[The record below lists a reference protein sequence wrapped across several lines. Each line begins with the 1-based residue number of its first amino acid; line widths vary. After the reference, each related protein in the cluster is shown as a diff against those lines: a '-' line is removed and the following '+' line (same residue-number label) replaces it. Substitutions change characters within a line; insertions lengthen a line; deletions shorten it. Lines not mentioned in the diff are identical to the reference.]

1 MFGRKGA
8 AEPVAYDKV
17 DTLIGK
23 DTLFQGQINAT
34 GTVRVDGEF
43 KGEIKTKGD
52 LVVGEAGKIE
62 AAIEA
67 RNVLIGGTIKG
78 NIVALGKVDI
88 APTGKLYGDMRVRNL
103 MIEEGAVFKGNCIME
118 KDDPE
123 KLKHNQHQPQLQQQH
138 Q

>member
-1 MFGRKGA
+1 MFGKKNV

-23 DTLFQGQINAT
+23 DTVFQGQINAT

-43 KGEIKTKGD
+43 RGEIKAKGD
-52 LVVGEAGKIE
+52 LVVGESGKIE
-62 AAIEA
+62 ANIEA
-67 RNVLIGGTIKG
+67 RNVLVGGIIKG
-78 NIVALGKVDI
+78 NIIALGKVDI
-88 APTGKLYGDMRVRNL
+88 APTGKLYGDMKVRNL
-103 MIEEGAVFKGNCIME
+103 MIEEGAIFKGNCIME

-123 KLKHNQHQPQLQQQH
+123 KTKHVSHQQPLQQH

>member
-1 MFGRKGA
+1 MFGKKNA

-23 DTLFQGQINAT
+23 DTVFQGQINAT

-43 KGEIKTKGD
+43 KGEIKAKGD
-52 LVVGEAGKIE
+52 LVVGESGKIE
-62 AAIEA
+62 ATIEA
-67 RNVLIGGTIKG
+67 RNVLVGGIIKG
-78 NIVALGKVDI
+78 NIIAMGKVDI
-88 APTGKLYGDMRVRNL
+88 APTGKLYGDMKVRNL
-103 MIEEGAVFKGNCIME
+103 MIEEGAIFKGNCLME

-123 KLKHNQHQPQLQQQH
+123 KSKHGLHQQPLQQH

>member
-1 MFGRKGA
+1 MFGRNKA

-23 DTLFQGQINAT
+23 DTVFQGVLTAT

-43 KGEIKTKGD
+43 KGEVKAKGD
-52 LVVGEAGKIE
+52 LVVGEAGRIE
-62 AAIEA
+62 ASIEA

-78 NIVALGKVDI
+78 NIIATGKVDI

-103 MIEEGAVFKGNCIME
+103 MIEEGAIFKGNCIME

-123 KLKHNQHQPQLQQQH
+123 KLKQLQQQH
-138 Q
+138 QHQ